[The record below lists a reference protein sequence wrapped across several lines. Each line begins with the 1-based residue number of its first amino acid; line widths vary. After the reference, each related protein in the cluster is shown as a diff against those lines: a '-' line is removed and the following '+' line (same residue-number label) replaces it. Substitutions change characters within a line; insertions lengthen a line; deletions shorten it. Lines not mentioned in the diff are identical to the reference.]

1 MRAAMK
7 MPRFW
12 RRSPGGFDLLLCIL
26 LAPLGWLYA
35 LIVYSRLAFA
45 KPKAVKPVVLCV
57 GNAVVG
63 GSGKTP
69 VCLALGRRAVERG
82 IKVHY
87 LTRGYGGTTTGPVA
101 VDPVRHS
108 AQDVGDEALLLA
120 AIAPTWVSAIRLS
133 GAQMAAATGAE
144 LIIMDDGLQNPS
156 LRKSYSILTVDGTFG
171 FGNRLPMPAGPMRE
185 FLGTALARVDRCL
198 ITGTVEQ
205 TVEDQLVRRK
215 PVSRAVLAPSDPL
228 KPYEHK
234 PVVAFAGIGQ
244 PEKFF
249 TMLKDADLEVTEAIG
264 FSDHHAYSESDIG
277 RLRDLASK
285 HRAVLLTTMKDF
297 VRLPVPFRAE
307 VNAVAVK
314 LIFRNEDDCDV
325 ILDEAMANG

>member
-1 MRAAMK
+1 M
-7 MPRFW
+7 
-12 RRSPGGFDLLLCIL
+12 
-26 LAPLGWLYA
+26 APLGWLYA
-35 LIVYSRLAFA
+35 LIVYSRFVFV
-45 KPKAVKPVVLCV
+45 KPTAVKPVVLCV

-69 VCLALGRRAVERG
+69 VCLALGRRAAERG

-87 LTRGYGGTTTGPVA
+87 LTRGYGGKETGPVT
-101 VDPVRHS
+101 VDPARHG
-108 AQDVGDEALLLA
+108 AEDVGDEALLLA
-120 AIAPTWVSAIRLS
+120 AIAPTWVSADRLS
-133 GAQMAAATGAE
+133 GAQQAAAAGAE
-144 LIIMDDGLQNPS
+144 LIVMDDGLQNPS
-156 LRKSYSILTVDGTFG
+156 LQKSYSILTVDGSFG
-171 FGNRLPMPAGPMRE
+171 FGNGLPMPAGPMRE
-185 FLGTALARVDRCL
+185 FLGTALARVNRCV
-198 ITGTVEQ
+198 ITGTAEQ

-215 PVSRAVLAPSDPL
+215 PVSRAVLAPLDLL

-249 TMLKDADLEVTEAIG
+249 IMLKDAGLEVTESVG
-264 FSDHHAYSESDIG
+264 FADHHAYSESDIS

-297 VRLPVPFRAE
+297 VRLPIPFRSE

-314 LIFRNEDDCDV
+314 LVFRNDDDCDV